1 MHVFTTNL
9 DGPGVSD
16 VPLGVP
22 VDMDGVQVW
31 YFPVPAFRRLYWSP
45 GMRAALSKHV
55 KEFDIVHTHSVFL
68 WPTWAAARIAGKC
81 GVPYVLAPRGM
92 LVGELIRR
100 KSAWL
105 KRAWIALFERKNI
118 RDARL
123 IHFTSEVEAKDA
135 EVLGLKFAAACI
147 VPNGIEISAQAAMLP
162 EGVPPA
168 DARLPYLLFVGRI
181 NWKKGLDRL
190 IGALP
195 HIRGCDLVIAGNDEE
210 GYKPKLERMAE
221 EGGVAERVTFAGPVY
236 GAKKQALMRGACMLV
251 LPSYSENFGNVV
263 LEAMAEACPVAVTP
277 EVGAAGLVRECGGG
291 VVLNGDPGKLGPGIN
306 ALLSDRDELV
316 RMGMAGQAFVVR
328 RYSWDAVARQMEA
341 AYARAI
347 QGAAADA

>member
-22 VDMDGVQVW
+22 VDMDGLKVW

-105 KRAWIALFERKNI
+105 KRMWIALIEKKNI

-123 IHFTSEVEAKDA
+123 IHFTSEVEAKEA
-135 EVLGLKFAAACI
+135 EALGLEFGASCT
-147 VPNGIEISAQAAMLP
+147 VPNGIEIPVQAATLSAGLP
-162 EGVPPA
+162 QM

-195 HIRGCDLVIAGNDEE
+195 HIRSCDLVIAGNDEE
-210 GYKPKLERMAE
+210 SYRPKLERMAKE
-221 EGGVAERVTFAGPVY
+221 AGVSERVTFAGPVY

-251 LPSYSENFGNVV
+251 LPSVSENFGNVV
-263 LEAMAEACPVAVTP
+263 LEAMAEACPVAVTH
-277 EVGAAGLVRECGGG
+277 EVGAAELVRECGGG
-291 VVLNGDPGKLGPGIN
+291 VVLDGDPGKLGLGIN
-306 ALLSDRDELV
+306 AMLSDRDELV
-316 RMGMAGQAFVVR
+316 RMGKAGQAFVVR
-328 RYSWDAVARQMEA
+328 RYSWDAVALQMEA
-341 AYARAI
+341 AYARALKV
-347 QGAAADA
+347 AAADA